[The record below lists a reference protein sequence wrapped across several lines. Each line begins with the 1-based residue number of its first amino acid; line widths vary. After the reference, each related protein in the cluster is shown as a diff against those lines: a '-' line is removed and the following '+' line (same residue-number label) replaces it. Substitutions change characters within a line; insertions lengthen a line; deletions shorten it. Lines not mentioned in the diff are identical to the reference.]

1 MAWSGTW
8 YVTGLSHQWLVT
20 GLGSW
25 EVRLGQHGVDQG
37 EVAGGAPAP
46 PAHLQP
52 EGGAQDRIHIS
63 GHMAHPMAITTST
76 FHIYQL
82 LNIYT
87 FVFYGG
93 GGGGW

>member
-1 MAWSGTW
+1 M
-8 YVTGLSHQWLVT
+8 
-20 GLGSW
+20 
-25 EVRLGQHGVDQG
+25 RLGQHGVDQG

-63 GHMAHPMAITTST
+63 GHMV
-76 FHIYQL
+76 FY
-82 LNIYT
+82 IYT

-93 GGGGW
+93 GGGGL